1 MYLEILT
8 WQTLNLLTI
17 RVLSFLIY
25 KWEGEMNW
33 VIQFHSHPPML
44 DLKLSFIWD
53 YVAIHDRARMR
64 CLCTHGYCL
73 WSPSLHLWSLRTGA
87 LSVVA
92 ARPWGRR
99 LVWLLA
105 VQAPQTAQLLRVLLV
120 IITRASF
127 LAIAM
132 FSLLDVQRIVC
143 YLELFIW
150 LQFKHY
156 ILFFLFIG
164 KKIS

>member
-1 MYLEILT
+1 M
-8 WQTLNLLTI
+8 
-17 RVLSFLIY
+17 
-25 KWEGEMNW
+25 
-33 VIQFHSHPPML
+33 
-44 DLKLSFIWD
+44 
-53 YVAIHDRARMR
+53 
-64 CLCTHGYCL
+64 
-73 WSPSLHLWSLRTGA
+73 
-87 LSVVA
+87 
-92 ARPWGRR
+92 
-99 LVWLLA
+99 WLLA

-156 ILFFLFIG
+156 ILFFFLFIG